1 MSLLYTAW
9 DYTVFPYIINIL
21 VVVPEIVAE
30 HPAVIL
36 EKYEIRSARVYIQKK
51 NKKLK
56 LLFTNVYSGE
66 CRMAMYVVLYLI
78 EI

>member
-1 MSLLYTAW
+1 MSSLYTAQ

-36 EKYEIRSARVYIQKK
+36 EKYEFIRLVCIEKIGIYKRITYTFIKK
-51 NKKLK
+51 IL
-56 LLFTNVYSGE
+56 VSVDV
-66 CRMAMYVVLYLI
+66 CRFVFN
-78 EI
+78 